1 VIAVLNLA
9 VDAVESHLVT
19 DPSAPVDAAG
29 IAARS
34 GTTEHHLRRM
44 FASLAGMPLS
54 EYVRR
59 RRMSLAAADLV
70 STGEGQLTIAV
81 RYGYGSTEAFGRA
94 FRAVHGVSPGEVQR
108 DGGPLRTQPRIR
120 FHLAV
125 EGSIPMDTRI
135 ADLPAVRL
143 VGYAARVPLVH
154 VGINPHIADHVAS
167 IPIAE
172 MERLKSL
179 NDTEPT
185 GVLAVSDD
193 LDPDRA
199 EGSELTY
206 LQGVATTAS
215 PPGGLDV
222 IDVPA
227 GTWAV
232 FRTEGPYPS
241 ALQEA
246 WAATATTWFPS
257 QPWRLRPGPEI
268 VAMLEFDAEAGTATC
283 ELWLPVEAGSGAG
296 TPELSAHPED
306 HRRPRG

>member
-9 VDAVESHLVT
+9 VDAVEAHLAT
-19 DPSAPVDAAG
+19 DPSAAVDAAG
-29 IAARS
+29 IAARL

-59 RRMSLAAADLV
+59 RRMSLAAVDLV
-70 STGEGQLTIAV
+70 SGQDDLLTIAV

-94 FRAVHGVSPGEVQR
+94 FRSVHGAGPTDVR
-108 DGGPLRTQPRIR
+108 RHGGPLRTQPRIR
-120 FHLAV
+120 FHLTI

-135 ADLPAVRL
+135 TDLPAVRL
-143 VGYAARVPLVH
+143 VGHATRVPLVH
-154 VGINPHIADHVAS
+154 EGVNPHIAEHVAS
-167 IPIAE
+167 IGVE
-172 MERLKSL
+172 ENGRLKGL

-185 GVLAVSDD
+185 GMLAVSDD
-193 LDPDRA
+193 LDPDRT

-206 LQGVATTAS
+206 LHGVATTAA
-215 PPGGLDV
+215 PPEDLDV

-232 FRTEGPYPS
+232 FRTEGPHPA
-241 ALQEA
+241 ALQDA
-246 WAATATTWFPS
+246 WAATATSWFPS

-268 VAMLEFDAEAGTATC
+268 VAMLAYDPEAGTATC
-283 ELWLPVEAGSGAG
+283 ELWLPVEPG
-296 TPELSAHPED
+296 
-306 HRRPRG
+306 